1 MGLIGRREQQV
12 AVDIGSET
20 LRVAVVEPSRE
31 GLKLRAAASVA
42 SPEGAV
48 AEGVVQS
55 PEELG
60 FALRGLLASVGIPYR
75 GVAAAVGGPRVVVR
89 PVRFPYAAPQRLAR
103 LVRYEA
109 QRYVPFSPDESAIQ
123 HQVTGEGTDREGTY
137 LEGVVAAAHKQV
149 LDSRVAA
156 LEKAGLEPLV
166 VDIECFAALRSLI
179 YANSDSSIGDAT
191 VVILRIGGDFT
202 EITLVRR
209 GSFVLSRTVPLGGK
223 AFTTAIAKSL
233 HLENQEANRLKEELG
248 VAVPRAA
255 IDSLEEEQK
264 PVVRAMS
271 APLEELGKEA
281 RRSFTYFLTQ
291 LSAEPAEANIDK
303 VILCGGGSKL
313 KGLDTFLK
321 GHVTAE
327 VVKADVFNS
336 ISVDCSA
343 FETGYLEDLAPTMV
357 VAMGLALTPYVQA
370 GTYPFSFDV
379 SHCGVVV
386 RGGAEATPGEL
397 Q

>member
-1 MGLIGRREQQV
+1 MALIGKREQQV
-12 AVDIGSET
+12 AVDIGSES
-20 LRVAVVEPSRE
+20 LRIAVVEPTRE
-31 GLKLRAAASVA
+31 GLKLRAAAA
-42 SPEGAV
+42 GHTPEGAIV
-48 AEGVVQS
+48 EGVVQS

-60 FALRGLLASVGIPYR
+60 FSLRGLLASAGVSYR

-89 PVRFPYAAPQRLAR
+89 PVRFPYTTPQRLSR

-109 QRYVPFSPDESAIQ
+109 QRYVPFSPEESAIQ

-137 LEGVVAAAHKQV
+137 LEGVVAAAHRQV
-149 LDSRVAA
+149 VDSRVAA

-166 VDIECFAALRSLI
+166 VDIECFAAVRSLI
-179 YANSDSSIGDAT
+179 YANKDPSTGDST
-191 VVILRIGGDFT
+191 VVVVRIGGEFT
-202 EITLVRR
+202 EITLVRK

-223 AFTTAIAKSL
+223 SFTAAIARSL
-233 HLENQEANRLKEELG
+233 GLDSQEANRLKEELG

-271 APLEELGKEA
+271 APLEELGKET

-303 VILCGGGSKL
+303 VILCGGGAKL
-313 KGLDTFLK
+313 KGLDTYLK
-321 GHVTAE
+321 GHVSAE
-327 VVKADVFNS
+327 VVKANVFDS
-336 ISVDCSA
+336 TFVDCSA
-343 FETGYLEDLAPTMV
+343 FESSYLEDLAPTMV
-357 VAMGLALTPYVQA
+357 VAMGLALTPYIQG

-386 RGGAEATPGEL
+386 RAGPEAAPGEL
-397 Q
+397 